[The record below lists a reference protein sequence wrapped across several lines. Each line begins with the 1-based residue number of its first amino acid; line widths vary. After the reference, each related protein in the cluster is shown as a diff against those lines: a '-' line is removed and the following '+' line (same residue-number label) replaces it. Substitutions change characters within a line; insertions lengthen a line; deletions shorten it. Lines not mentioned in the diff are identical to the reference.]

1 MAFFVSIPNA
11 HIETVNQDPA
21 QILTLATNIETFT
34 VPGVSLEQTCLAVR
48 SVALEAGL
56 YITSWQITA
65 ANTVKVAIYN
75 STVGTINPVAQDFN
89 FIFV

>member
-11 HIETVNQDPA
+11 HIETVTADPA
-21 QILTLATNIETFT
+21 SISNGAFGNTTFT

-48 SVALEAGL
+48 AVVLETGL
-56 YITSWQITA
+56 VIVGWQISA
-65 ANTVKVAIYN
+65 ANTVIVTIYN
-75 STVGTINPVAQDFN
+75 TTGAPIDPASQAFN